1 MSEKHRLVTEVE
13 YYRARVDELT
23 VVQDELQRLNEKEMR
38 NARSELAK
46 RDREMRELRE
56 ALAKV
61 RRSPLGRIVRGD
73 ESS

>member
-61 RRSPLGRIVRGD
+61 RRAPLGKIVRGD